1 MPRTPH
7 HTEVGTSAVA
17 TAVAHDVIASLDH
30 DPELYV
36 PGTLAA
42 LPGSRTV
49 TWRTACSTRCPHPDR
64 RCHRSHAAW
73 ANDDRTHA
81 LLSADP
87 AAEAGAVHAEADS
100 RPRVPAQRGI
110 SGRA

>member
-7 HTEVGTSAVA
+7 NAHAITSPASA
-17 TAVAHDVIASLDH
+17 TIERDVIASLDH

-36 PGTLAA
+36 PGTLST

-49 TWRTACSTRCPHPDR
+49 TWQTACSTRCPHPDR
-64 RCHRSHAAW
+64 RCPRAHAVW
-73 ANDDRTHA
+73 VDHDPTHA
-81 LLSADP
+81 LLARGPRASH
-87 AAEAGAVHAEADS
+87 AEAGSH
-100 RPRVPAQRGI
+100 PRVPQPRRV

>member
-7 HTEVGTSAVA
+7 HAHASATSSVA

-36 PGTLAA
+36 PGTLVT

-73 ANDDRTHA
+73 ANDNRTHA
-81 LLSADP
+81 LLSAD
-87 AAEAGAVHAEADS
+87 AEASAVHAEADS

-110 SGRA
+110 SDRA